1 MTDCGANITDRDI
14 LGMSLFNNII
24 NHIMKKLPILILA
37 FSMFSLIAGS
47 QSVKWSAEDI
57 KALTPEWTGER
68 TPDGRPKVSDDLL
81 ERLKKLSMEEVWG
94 FLSGKGYE
102 NQFENFASTYE
113 NGWYIIHPEQVMTGR
128 VVTAQFMPMRKDY
141 DAYVQVIGKQE
152 NLTSPVTNY
161 APINALTDGDVYVAD
176 SYGKMI
182 DGTLIGDNL
191 GNATYKN
198 GKRGVIFNGSVRD
211 VEGLSEIEGFN
222 GWIRGSDPSAI
233 KQMML
238 ATVNAPIRI
247 GRVTVLPGDVV
258 LAKKHGVTFIP
269 PHLVAECVISGEY
282 TALRDQFNFFCIKTK
297 KFKYDNERFV
307 DVTPE
312 DFDKAF
318 VEWINTNQNLPMDKK
333 VLFEYMDAKKAEAAA
348 RRAARPANR

>member
-1 MTDCGANITDRDI
+1 
-14 LGMSLFNNII
+14 
-24 NHIMKKLPILILA
+24 MKKQVLFILVFLLGSLLA
-37 FSMFSLIAGS
+37 NS
-47 QSVKWSAEDI
+47 QRVKWSADDI
-57 KALTPEWTGER
+57 KALTPDWTGER

-94 FLSGKGYE
+94 FLQGKGYE
-102 NQFENFASTYE
+102 NQFENFASLYE
-113 NGWYIIHPEQVMTGR
+113 NGWQIIHPEQVMTGR
-128 VVTAQFMPMRKDY
+128 VVTSQFLPLRKDY
-141 DAYVQVIGKQE
+141 DNYIQAEGKKE

-161 APINALTDGDVYVAD
+161 APINALSDGDVYVSD
-176 SYGKMI
+176 SYGKMA
-182 DGTLIGDNL
+182 DGTLMGDNL
-191 GNATYKN
+191 ANAIYKN
-198 GKRGVIFNGSVRD
+198 GKRGIIVNGSVRD
-211 VEGLSEIEGFN
+211 VEGLSEIKGFN

-238 ATVNAPIRI
+238 STVNAPIRI

-258 LAKKHGVTFIP
+258 LAKVHGVTFIP

-282 TALRDQFNFFCIKTK
+282 TALRDEFNFFCIKTQ

-318 VEWINTNQNLPMDKK
+318 VEWINAYQNLPMDKK
-333 VLFEYMDAKKAEAAA
+333 VLFDYMDARKAEQAA
-348 RRAARPANR
+348 RRAAGAPRNR

>member
-1 MTDCGANITDRDI
+1 
-14 LGMSLFNNII
+14 
-24 NHIMKKLPILILA
+24 MKKQPIIIFA
-37 FSMFSLIAGS
+37 FLVISLTLSA

-81 ERLKKLSMEEVWG
+81 QRLKKLSMEEVWG

-102 NQFENFASTYE
+102 NQFENFASTFE
-113 NGWYIIHPEQVMTGR
+113 NGWQIIHPEEVMTGR
-128 VVTAQFMPMRKDY
+128 VVTAQFMPLRKDY
-141 DAYVQVIGKQE
+141 DNYVQAIGKKE

-176 SYGKMI
+176 SYGKMV

-198 GKRGVIFNGSVRD
+198 GKRGIIFNGSVRD
-211 VEGLSEIEGFN
+211 VEGLSEIKGFN
-222 GWIRGSDPSAI
+222 GWIRGADPSAI

-238 ATVNAPIRI
+238 ASVNAPIRI

-269 PHLVAECVISGEY
+269 PHLVAECVLSGEY
-282 TALRDQFNFFCIKTK
+282 TALRDEFNFFCIKTQ
-297 KFKYDNERFV
+297 KFKYDNEKFV
-307 DVTPE
+307 NVTPE
-312 DFDKAF
+312 EFDKAF
-318 VEWINTNQNLPMDKK
+318 VEWINAYQNLPMDKK
-333 VLFEYMDAKKAEAAA
+333 ALFDYMDARKAEAAA